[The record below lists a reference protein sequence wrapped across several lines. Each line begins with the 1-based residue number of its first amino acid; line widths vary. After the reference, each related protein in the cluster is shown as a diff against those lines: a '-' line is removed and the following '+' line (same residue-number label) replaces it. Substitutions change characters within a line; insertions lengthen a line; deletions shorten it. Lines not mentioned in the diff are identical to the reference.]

1 LTPRGTTV
9 KEATTSETALNDILA
24 RHRPEPGQLVPVLLE
39 IQNSFGYLPAD
50 AIRGVAGFLGTSVGQ
65 IYSVASFYS
74 QFRLKPVGRH
84 RITVCLG
91 TSCYIHGAPKIMTEL
106 EKETGI
112 KDGETSEDMAYT
124 LESVA
129 CVGCCALAPVVKI
142 DNAVQA
148 EMTPQRVK
156 KVVPS
161 REEESKSAA

>member
-1 LTPRGTTV
+1 MTPRGTTV
-9 KEATTSETALNDILA
+9 TEATASETALNDILG

-39 IQNSFGYLPAD
+39 VQDSFGYLPAD
-50 AIRGVAGFLGTSVGQ
+50 IISNVASFLGTAVGQ

-74 QFRLKPVGRH
+74 HFRLKPVGRH
-84 RITVCLG
+84 RLTVCLG

-129 CVGCCALAPVVKI
+129 CVGCCALAPVVKV
-142 DNAVQA
+142 NGAVHA

-156 KVVPS
+156 AVVPS
-161 REEESKSAA
+161 REEGKRAA